1 MKMKLIIKITL
12 ILFIVS
18 GAVYA
23 EEDYPE
29 KPTIEDGY
37 YRVVE
42 SVLQIP
48 TLSFKE
54 FFNEICYV
62 VISDRSSNYT
72 ISPLEGSR
80 KIIYF
85 SDNGR
90 IYYQGYYFIS
100 NQITSHS
107 RFDFYADFDSKK
119 GNDLYFYQ
127 KNLFQGDVT
136 RKVVLT
142 YLGKDLK
149 QAVKKLK

>member
-1 MKMKLIIKITL
+1 MKRVIKI
-12 ILFIVS
+12 ILTIFLLS

-29 KPTIEDGY
+29 KPIIEDGY

-48 TLSFKE
+48 GLSFKE
-54 FFNEICYV
+54 FFNEICYI
-62 VISDRSSNYT
+62 VISDRSSTYLVN
-72 ISPLEGSR
+72 PLEGLR
-80 KIIYF
+80 KSIYL

-107 RFDFYADFDSKK
+107 RFDFQADFDSKK
-119 GNDLYFYQ
+119 GNELYFYQ

-136 RKVVLT
+136 RKVVMT

>member
-1 MKMKLIIKITL
+1 MKLIIKVGLTIFL
-12 ILFIVS
+12 LS

-29 KPTIEDGY
+29 KPFMEDGY

-72 ISPLEGSR
+72 IYPLEGNR
-80 KIIYF
+80 KSIYF

-90 IYYQGYYFIS
+90 IFYSGAYYIN
-100 NQITSHS
+100 NQDTPHS
-107 RFDFYADFDSKK
+107 RFDFQADFDSKK
-119 GNDLYFYQ
+119 GNELYFYQ

-136 RKVVLT
+136 RKVVMT